1 MNILGVI
8 KKMKFAIPYIYYYFC
23 VFFGIFSSQTSKELK
38 QITKLF
44 FICLTVYFIGLRG
57 FIEADWL
64 VYYPVWELSPTLFDS
79 FDDISTFL
87 TTTFYEKGFAFF
99 LILCKTILNDYLFVQ
114 FVVSIFTI
122 ICLDKFF
129 SQYCKKYY
137 YLAFCVF
144 YLFGGYILSI
154 ILIRNCISVMIF
166 LLSVPSLVDRNWKK
180 YFFLN
185 LLGCLFHTSSVFY
198 FPLYFLLVFSFPSS
212 FIFTLWIIGNGIFLL
227 QIPLATHFFTAI
239 GDKLLGKTGSLIVS
253 YLNSKQYSVSY
264 GISIGYLERSFT
276 FLFFFL
282 NRKKINEKEDKIFL
296 NMFYLYSFIFL
307 YCSDFRIVVDRI
319 PTLIYC
325 CYWVLYPKLYKFFCK
340 KTKMLFLTL
349 LLLYSIMKIY
359 MFFGTPIGY
368 YENIITGAMS
378 YQERK
383 NFTLKET
390 TF

>member
-1 MNILGVI
+1 M
-8 KKMKFAIPYIYYYFC
+8 
-23 VFFGIFSSQTSKELK
+23 
-38 QITKLF
+38 
-44 FICLTVYFIGLRG
+44 
-57 FIEADWL
+57 
-64 VYYPVWELSPTLFDS
+64 
-79 FDDISTFL
+79 
-87 TTTFYEKGFAFF
+87 
-99 LILCKTILNDYLFVQ
+99 
-114 FVVSIFTI
+114 
-122 ICLDKFF
+122 
-129 SQYCKKYY
+129 
-137 YLAFCVF
+137 
-144 YLFGGYILSI
+144 
-154 ILIRNCISVMIF
+154 
-166 LLSVPSLVDRNWKK
+166 
-180 YFFLN
+180 
-185 LLGCLFHTSSVFY
+185 
-198 FPLYFLLVFSFPSS
+198 
-212 FIFTLWIIGNGIFLL
+212 L